1 METVTQNKQDKS
13 AEQVSL
19 DEQLK
24 EEARNFIQKHG
35 LLLFLDICQGS
46 LSNLLIKKGII
57 TSDELVIEYLHGIS
71 CYQKNL
77 NQSSF

>member
-1 METVTQNKQDKS
+1 MGTVTQNKQDKS

-71 CYQKNL
+71 CYQEKFK
-77 NQSSF
+77 SK

>member
-35 LLLFLDICQGS
+35 LLLFFRY
-46 LSNLLIKKGII
+46 LSGFVK
-57 TSDELVIEYLHGIS
+57 
-71 CYQKNL
+71 
-77 NQSSF
+77 